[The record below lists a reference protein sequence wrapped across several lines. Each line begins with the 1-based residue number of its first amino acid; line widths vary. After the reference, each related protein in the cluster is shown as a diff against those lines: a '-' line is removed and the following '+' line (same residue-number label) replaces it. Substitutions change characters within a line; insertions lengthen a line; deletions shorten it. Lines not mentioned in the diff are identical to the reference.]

1 MDIVQKAREFAKK
14 CHEGQVRKY
23 TGEPYFVHCAD
34 VAKIVGLS
42 GGDENM
48 QAAAYLHDVVE
59 DTGVKIEVILEMFGV
74 DVAQMVDDLTDVS
87 KPWDGNREHRK
98 KLDRHH
104 TSMASPRAKTVKL
117 ADLISNSKDI
127 AANDPNFAKVYMAEK
142 KALLEVLYEGD
153 SVLHAIATAIVNEYF
168 RDKSC

>member
-1 MDIVQKAREFAKK
+1 MGEIVCKAREFARK

-23 TGEPYFVHCAD
+23 TGEPYFVHCEE
-34 VAKIVGLS
+34 VANIIRLS

-104 TSMASPRAKTVKL
+104 TANASPRAKTVKL
-117 ADLISNSKDI
+117 ADLISNSRTI
-127 AANDPNFAKVYMAEK
+127 TLYDPYFAKIYMAEK
-142 KALLEVLYEGD
+142 KLLLEVLVEGCPTLYA
-153 SVLHAIATAIVNEYF
+153 VAEEIVNTYYETQ
-168 RDKSC
+168 S